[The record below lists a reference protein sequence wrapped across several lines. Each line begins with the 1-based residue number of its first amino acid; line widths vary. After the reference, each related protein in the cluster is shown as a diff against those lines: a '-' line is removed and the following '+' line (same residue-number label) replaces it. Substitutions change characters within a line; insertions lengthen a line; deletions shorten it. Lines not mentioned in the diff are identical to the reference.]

1 MKERR
6 IRVYFLLQTVNISSK
21 ILVRRIYSSDHKL
34 DSGQC
39 REFDEMLTASKD
51 NLKTNV
57 LARITD
63 IEDFKSF

>member
-1 MKERR
+1 MNQRR
-6 IRVYFLLQTVNISSK
+6 IRVYFLLQTVNISSR
-21 ILVRRIYSSDHKL
+21 IPIRRIYRNDHEL

-63 IEDFKSF
+63 TVDFKSF

>member
-1 MKERR
+1 MNERR
-6 IRVYFLLQTVNISSK
+6 IRVYFLLQTVNISS
-21 ILVRRIYSSDHKL
+21 RRIYSNDHKL